1 MWDEVGDG
9 CFRRRYR
16 RYDLNIGV
24 VRGAEA
30 LLVIDTRGD
39 LRQADELL
47 DDLATFGRPVRWVVN
62 SHWHFDHVFG
72 NQRFVER
79 ARGEPTASPRP
90 TAEVDADL
98 ELWGHVD
105 LPPMLL
111 DNEAELRAALRGF
124 YDEEACAEFDRVEL
138 VAPDHLVAD
147 RHVLDLGDRGVE
159 LLHLGRGHTSNDLV
173 VVAGDGEVVF
183 AGDLVEQ
190 SAPPAYGDDSY
201 PLEWPATV
209 SALAAL
215 DRSTFVPGHGDVMAP
230 ATVADQVAGIA
241 SVAALIRALHAA
253 GVAAEDA
260 LDEAG
265 AQWPFPRQSLPSAV
279 ARGYLA
285 LGPPSPRSCADR
297 PGGRAPLRSGGS
309 ELGR

>member
-1 MWDEVGDG
+1 
-9 CFRRRYR
+9 
-16 RYDLNIGV
+16 
-24 VRGAEA
+24 
-30 LLVIDTRGD
+30 
-39 LRQADELL
+39 
-47 DDLATFGRPVRWVVN
+47 
-62 SHWHFDHVFG
+62 
-72 NQRFVER
+72 
-79 ARGEPTASPRP
+79 
-90 TAEVDADL
+90 
-98 ELWGHVD
+98 
-105 LPPMLL
+105 MLL

-215 DRSTFVPGHGDVMAP
+215 GQIDV
-230 ATVADQVAGIA
+230 
-241 SVAALIRALHAA
+241 
-253 GVAAEDA
+253 
-260 LDEAG
+260 
-265 AQWPFPRQSLPSAV
+265 
-279 ARGYLA
+279 
-285 LGPPSPRSCADR
+285 
-297 PGGRAPLRSGGS
+297 RSGT
-309 ELGR
+309 R

>member
-9 CFRRRYR
+9 CFRRRYH

-47 DDLATFGRPVRWVVN
+47 NDLAAFGRPVRWVIN

-79 ARGEPTASPRP
+79 ARGEPTTSTHP
-90 TAEVDADL
+90 TVEVEAEL

-111 DNEAELRAALRGF
+111 DNETEVRTALRAF
-124 YDEEACAEFDRVEL
+124 YDEESCAEFDRVEL
-138 VAPDHLVAD
+138 VAPDHLVTE

-159 LLHLGRGHTSNDLV
+159 LLHLGRGHTSNDLI
-173 VVAGDGEVVF
+173 VAASDAEVVF

-190 SAPPAYGDDSY
+190 SAPPAYGDDCY
-201 PLEWPATV
+201 PLEWPATAA
-209 SALAAL
+209 ALASL
-215 DRSTFVPGHGDVMAP
+215 GPSTFVPGHGDVMAP
-230 ATVADQVAGIA
+230 ETVADQVAAIA
-241 SVAALIRALHAA
+241 AVAALIRELHTA
-253 GVAAEDA
+253 GVTVEVALAEAAD
-260 LDEAG
+260 
-265 AQWPFPRQSLPSAV
+265 QWPLPPQSLTSAV

-285 LGPPSPRSCADR
+285 LGPQPTTR
-297 PGGRAPLRSGGS
+297 
-309 ELGR
+309 

>member
-1 MWDEVGDG
+1 MSTLMLWLWRGQTASVWDEVGDG

-47 DDLATFGRPVRWVVN
+47 DDLAAFGRPVRWVIN

-79 ARGEPTASPRP
+79 ARSTPTTSTRP

-98 ELWGHVD
+98 QLWGHVD

-111 DNEAELRAALRGF
+111 DNEIELRSALREF
-124 YDEEACAEFDRVEL
+124 YDDEACAEFDRVEL
-138 VAPDHLVAD
+138 VAPDHLVTE

-173 VVAGDGEVVF
+173 VVAGDADGRVRRRSRRAVSTAGVRGRLLPAGV
-183 AGDLVEQ
+183 AGD
-190 SAPPAYGDDSY
+190 GDRTRRARPDRRSSRD
-201 PLEWPATV
+201 TV
-209 SALAAL
+209 TSWRRRRWLT
-215 DRSTFVPGHGDVMAP
+215 RSQA
-230 ATVADQVAGIA
+230 IA
-241 SVAALIRALHAA
+241 SVAALIRELHTA
-253 GVAAEDA
+253 GVTVEDA
-260 LDEAG
+260 LDEA
-265 AQWPFPRQSLPSAV
+265 ADQWPFPRQSLTNAV

-285 LGPPSPRSCADR
+285 LGPQPTTR
-297 PGGRAPLRSGGS
+297 
-309 ELGR
+309 